1 MSYIGR
7 KPIKILSDTHV
18 ELDDNG
24 ITIQGPLGSL
34 QHPRDN
40 NIDITVDENI
50 ITVNEPMNSKY
61 RSLWSTTRSLIMNMM
76 IGITQGHSLTLKIV
90 GVGFKAEFFD
100 KKQSKVIPKFEK
112 GSKDCKLSLKL
123 GYSHPIYLDIPSS
136 LIKFDLYAKGT
147 VLYLQGIDKKVLS
160 SFAKSI
166 QNFRAPEPYKGKG
179 VLFNDEIIRRKE
191 GKKK

>member
-1 MSYIGR
+1 M
-7 KPIKILSDTHV
+7 
-18 ELDDNG
+18 
-24 ITIQGPLGSL
+24 
-34 QHPRDN
+34 
-40 NIDITVDENI
+40 
-50 ITVNEPMNSKY
+50 
-61 RSLWSTTRSLIMNMM
+61 
-76 IGITQGHSLTLKIV
+76 
-90 GVGFKAEFFD
+90 
-100 KKQSKVIPKFEK
+100 
-112 GSKDCKLSLKL
+112 KL

-166 QNFRAPEPYKGKG
+166 QNFRPPEPYKGKG

>member
-1 MSYIGR
+1 M
-7 KPIKILSDTHV
+7 
-18 ELDDNG
+18 
-24 ITIQGPLGSL
+24 
-34 QHPRDN
+34 
-40 NIDITVDENI
+40 
-50 ITVNEPMNSKY
+50 
-61 RSLWSTTRSLIMNMM
+61 
-76 IGITQGHSLTLKIV
+76 
-90 GVGFKAEFFD
+90 
-100 KKQSKVIPKFEK
+100 
-112 GSKDCKLSLKL
+112 SLKL

-166 QNFRAPEPYKGKG
+166 QNFRPPEPYKGKG